1 MENIDNELLTVKA
14 ETIAMTAEMQDDKQ
28 QELISVG
35 EKYGLS
41 KVEFMKLLIEIT
53 NIVEDIEEEE

>member
-14 ETIAMTAEMQDDKQ
+14 ETMAMTAEMQDDKQ
-28 QELISVG
+28 QELTSVG